1 MALKLRISAL
11 EQNDNKA
18 LVLYDATGSYS
29 ADNVTG
35 WGTPNTLL
43 STIDGTGNKILSVT
57 ITVTTPTTTTVYNS
71 INLYTTFK
79 QTGSWYV
86 PSELVFNITPDLLI
100 DADGIPMGA
109 VDTLLPDGIYSIQ
122 YQLNGE
128 PTAQTQLIIFISG
141 QVRTTTY
148 SLFLDLID
156 TIEVEDLLLTDR
168 ADKALYAYTVLRG
181 LENCAYIAR
190 QSTLLKGL
198 STLNKYCVNVNNA
211 WK

>member
-43 STIDGTGNKILSVT
+43 SSIDGTTTKTLAVT
-57 ITVTTPTTTTVYNS
+57 ITVTTPTETTVYNS

-86 PSELVFNITPDLLI
+86 PSELVFNIVPNILI
-100 DADGIPMGA
+100 NNAGVPMGA
-109 VDTLLPDGIYSIQ
+109 VDTLLPDGVYSIS
-122 YQLNGE
+122 YTLDGE
-128 PTAQTQLIIFISG
+128 PTAQTQLVIFISG

-148 SLFLDLID
+148 GLFLDVID
-156 TIEVEDLLLTDR
+156 TIEVEDLVLSER
-168 ADKALYAYTVLRG
+168 ADRALYAYTILRG
-181 LENCAYIAR
+181 LENCAYMAR
-190 QSTLLKGL
+190 QTTLLKGL